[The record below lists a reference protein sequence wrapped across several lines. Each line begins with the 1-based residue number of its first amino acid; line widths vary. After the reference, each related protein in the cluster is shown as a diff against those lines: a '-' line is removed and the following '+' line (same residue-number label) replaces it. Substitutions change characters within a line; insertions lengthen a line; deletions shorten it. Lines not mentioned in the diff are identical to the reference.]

1 MKRSEFAERQYETSF
16 HLELDV
22 RGGGP
27 FVPTQTLEKFIGI
40 DAATNPSE
48 RHRIWKLLRV
58 AVPCRT
64 TLSAGLWPM
73 LPAKWHRHLSVKTV
87 SLFFQYKVP
96 MFNDGA
102 KSRYRKKYGAPYYEV
117 SIAKEQQETLHDLQK
132 RVSQRAVVRYASP
145 AFWTRADFDRN
156 ALSARVLSESAYVSP
171 GRVGAHSKWIYVGPG
186 AKMTVNP
193 DPEELEY
200 ETWSSVQAAMAEYS
214 QTETLAEH
222 VRSLATSLAAQGRD
236 VPSSERDNTLVDE
249 VGRELGMPPEDV
261 EYLKDCQ
268 VVAEA
273 AERVDVSWIV
283 MVGISHV
290 CTAVLNDLRKSVEEK

>member
-1 MKRSEFAERQYETSF
+1 
-16 HLELDV
+16 
-22 RGGGP
+22 
-27 FVPTQTLEKFIGI
+27 
-40 DAATNPSE
+40 
-48 RHRIWKLLRV
+48 
-58 AVPCRT
+58 
-64 TLSAGLWPM
+64 M
-73 LPAKWHRHLSVKTV
+73 LPAKWHRYLSAKTV

-102 KSRYRKKYGAPYYEV
+102 KSRYREKYGKPYYEV
-117 SIAKEQQETLHDLQK
+117 SIANEQQETLRDLQK
-132 RVSQRAVVRYASP
+132 RVSKRAVVRYASP

-171 GRVGAHSKWIYVGPG
+171 DRVGAHRKWIYVGPG

-200 ETWSSVQAAMAEYS
+200 ETWSSVQAAMTEYS
-214 QTETLAEH
+214 QTETLVEH
-222 VRSLATSLAAQGRD
+222 VRSLATSLARQGRN

-249 VGRELGMPPEDV
+249 VGRELGMPAEDV

-273 AERVDVSWIV
+273 AERADVSWIV
-283 MVGISHV
+283 MVEINPV
-290 CTAVLNDLRKSVEEK
+290 CTALLNDLRNFVSDK